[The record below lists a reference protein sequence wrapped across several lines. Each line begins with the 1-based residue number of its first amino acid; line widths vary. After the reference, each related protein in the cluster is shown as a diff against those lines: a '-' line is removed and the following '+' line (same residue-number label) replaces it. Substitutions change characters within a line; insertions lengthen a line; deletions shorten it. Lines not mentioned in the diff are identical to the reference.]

1 MKLSDP
7 SPSLAPE
14 TSDAAPANHAE
25 PERTERVLGL
35 VRAHQEFVNRSVRR
49 LGVPEAIADDVAQ
62 NVFLTAS
69 RKLDTVAPSHE
80 RAFLFGIATRMAS
93 DVRRSRQRNLQ
104 RFGHG
109 DWDPETATCPSG
121 SPEELLA
128 RKQQREFLEEVL
140 ETLPPQLRTVFVMHE
155 LEELTL
161 AEIARTM
168 AIPEGTA
175 ASQLRRAR
183 AKFDASVSRIAS
195 QRRGER
201 RTTAW
206 LAFPLGRWFEWTS
219 WFTTSSSAAAAVT
232 PAVGAAS
239 AGVASGGAASAGS
252 FGTALAPW
260 LIVGAVAGTAGVA
273 GVQLTRSN
281 PPPAASVT
289 RRESPHVVTHT
300 RVTTPAAASAVASLA
315 APAAPSAAPSNSE
328 VPRARQAASSEE
340 APQLDLDD
348 GARFADA
355 APSLQ
360 HELALL
366 RTARA
371 SLAAAD
377 GAGAIALLD
386 RYQTLP
392 LPHELAQEA
401 QVLRVR
407 ALALTGQRDAAH
419 HLAQEY
425 VQAHPRSPQAPAMQ
439 KLIEAAPR

>member
-1 MKLSDP
+1 MKLLEPP
-7 SPSLAPE
+7 SSSAPE
-14 TSDAAPANHAE
+14 ATDSVEPNVAE
-25 PERTERVLGL
+25 RERAERVLGL

-93 DVRRSRQRNLQ
+93 DVRRSRQRNFQ

-128 RKQQREFLEEVL
+128 RKQQRELLDEVL
-140 ETLPPQLRTVFVMHE
+140 EALPPQLRTVFVMHE

-183 AKFDASVSRIAS
+183 AKFDASVNRIAS

-201 RTTAW
+201 RTAAW
-206 LAFPLGRWFEWTS
+206 LAFPLGRWLEWTS
-219 WFTTSSSAAAAVT
+219 WFTSSSGAAAAA
-232 PAVGAAS
+232 PAGAAV
-239 AGVASGGAASAGS
+239 AGGL
-252 FGTALAPW
+252 GTTLAPW
-260 LIVGAVAGTAGVA
+260 LIVGAVAGTAGIA
-273 GVQLTRSN
+273 GMQLTRSN
-281 PPPAASVT
+281 PAPAASVT
-289 RRESPHVVTHT
+289 HRESTHVVTHT
-300 RVTTPAAASAVASLA
+300 RGKTPSPGAASAVASLA
-315 APAAPSAAPSNSE
+315 APAATSAAPSNTE
-328 VPRARQAASSEE
+328 VPRARQAASGQE
-340 APQLDLDD
+340 APKLDLDD

-386 RYQTLP
+386 RYQALP

-407 ALALTGQRDAAH
+407 ALALLGQRDAAH
-419 HLAQEY
+419 QLAQDY